1 MSNKQVNT
9 QSQGH
14 MRRLD
19 ELVAMRKVFGNDEVL
34 LEEMV
39 KVMSNKEANIIFRK
53 VAKVFDVTGALNRE
67 LDNINQVGQTY

>member
-1 MSNKQVNT
+1 
-9 QSQGH
+9 

>member
-39 KVMSNKEANIIFRK
+39 KVMSNKEANIVFRK

-67 LDNINQVGQTY
+67 LDAINQVGQTY

>member
-67 LDNINQVGQTY
+67 LDAINQVGQTY

>member
-19 ELVAMRKVFGNDEVL
+19 ELVAMRKVSGNDEVL

-39 KVMSNKEANIIFRK
+39 KVMSNKEANIVFRK

-67 LDNINQVGQTY
+67 LDAINQVGQTY